1 MEKDNYIGTLLGN
14 RYRIEQLIGVGGMA
28 EVYMAQDT
36 KEDKV
41 VAVKILK
48 DEFANNHEFV
58 KKFVNESKVLA
69 GLSHPS
75 IVEIFDV
82 NFDGNP
88 KFMVMEYIDGITLK
102 EYMETNNG
110 PLSWKDTVHFTIQI
124 LRALQHAHAR
134 GVVHRDIKP
143 HNIMLFTD
151 GTVKVMDF
159 GISKIAR
166 EEVKSST
173 EHTLGSV
180 HYISPEQ
187 AQGQLTD
194 EKSDIYSLGC
204 VLYEMLTGK
213 KPFDSDAGA
222 VTVALMH
229 SNDVAPSPRSINPNI
244 PIGLEEIINK
254 AMEKKPSKRYQSASE
269 MIQALQMFKSN
280 PDIVFNYG
288 SEEETTKKEE
298 TVEKKVPVFAGGGG
312 GNANTVDVPNKGG
325 KVATDTGEEV
335 EVERSYFLPIL
346 TGIVLVVVVVA
357 VVFVASLIKSTFAS
371 DDYGKP
377 EFTMPNIVGY
387 DYNEVKTMY
396 PELDISVSASQYSE
410 TYEKDTIMEQSVEVG
425 TLCKNGVGVDV
436 IISKGVKMVKVPD
449 VVNFEYSVAEQT
461 LKNEGLLVEKK
472 FQYDDDVAQ
481 GVVIKSEP
489 TAKEEIAPGSKVVLY
504 ISQGKYD
511 VIVKVPDL
519 KGQTL
524 DAAKALIESKGL
536 TWKVEYQN
544 SNEAEGIVLDQN
556 TQPNTEV
563 ESGTEVV
570 IYVSNGIPPTSSVS
584 VKFTL
589 PSNAS
594 GTFTFQIYLD
604 GSLSQERSGIVASAT
619 DGSVTIAIEGT
630 GTQLVT
636 VMLKNEANDK
646 TSEYGRYNINFDD
659 PSQEPEIISSKIL
672 QAFTDVDGIA
682 VETQPVV
689 STYATDTVASIYD
702 TPANTEPVTEP
713 YYEPETSDSSSDTE
727 YQVTTVEDTNAYTDS
742 ETYGY

>member
-254 AMEKKPSKRYQSASE
+254 AMEKKPSNRYQSASE

-288 SEEETTKKEE
+288 SEDETTKKEE
-298 TVEKKVPVFAGGGG
+298 TVEKKVPVFAGGG
-312 GNANTVDVPNKGG
+312 NANTIDVPNKGG
-325 KVATDTGEEV
+325 KPATDAGEEV

-563 ESGTEVV
+563 ESGTEVI

-604 GSLSQERSGIVASAT
+604 GSLSQERSGIVASTT

-702 TPANTEPVTEP
+702 TPADTEPVTEP
-713 YYEPETSDSSSDTE
+713 SYEPEPSDTYSDTE

>member
-312 GNANTVDVPNKGG
+312 SANTVDVPNKSG
-325 KVATDTGEEV
+325 KVTTDTGEEV

-377 EFTMPNIVGY
+377 EFTMPKIVGY

-449 VVNFEYSVAEQT
+449 VMNFEYSVAEQT

-702 TPANTEPVTEP
+702 TPANTEPVTDP
-713 YYEPETSDSSSDTE
+713 YYEPEVSDSSSDTE

>member
-204 VLYEMLTGK
+204 VLYEMLPGK

-298 TVEKKVPVFAGGGG
+298 TVEKKVPVFAGGGS
-312 GNANTVDVPNKGG
+312 ANTVDVPNKGG
-325 KVATDTGEEV
+325 KVTTDTGEEV

-377 EFTMPNIVGY
+377 EFTMPKIVGY

-449 VVNFEYSVAEQT
+449 VANFEYSVAEQT

-702 TPANTEPVTEP
+702 TPANTEPVTDP
-713 YYEPETSDSSSDTE
+713 YYEPEVSDSSSDTE

>member
-312 GNANTVDVPNKGG
+312 GSANTVDVPNKGG

-377 EFTMPNIVGY
+377 EFTMPKIVGY

-449 VVNFEYSVAEQT
+449 VMNFEYSVAEQT

-702 TPANTEPVTEP
+702 TPANTEPVTDP
-713 YYEPETSDSSSDTE
+713 YYEPEVSDSSSDTE